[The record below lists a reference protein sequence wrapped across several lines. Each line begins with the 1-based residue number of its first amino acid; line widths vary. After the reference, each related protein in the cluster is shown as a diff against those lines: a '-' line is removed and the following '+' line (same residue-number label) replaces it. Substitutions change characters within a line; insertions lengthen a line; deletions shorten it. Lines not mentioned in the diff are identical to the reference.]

1 MSDSNA
7 AKPSECNAAIIVA
20 AGRGSRIGDDGE
32 GPKQYRRIGSQT
44 ILAKTLAAFL
54 NHPDIHYVQVVIH
67 PDDADQYAA
76 SAPEHAK
83 ILPPVPGGATRQQ
96 SCLAGLEALADL
108 GISRV
113 LIHDAARPFVGS
125 DLISGVLEGIEAGIC
140 ALPAT
145 LVADT
150 LKRASQGPDGTL
162 LVAETVPRD
171 HLYAAQTPQGF
182 IFAEILEAHID
193 VRDQGRI
200 DLTDDAAVAE
210 HSGMRVRLVP
220 GSEGNRKITTR
231 EDLLK
236 ARELEAMNIPDV
248 RTGNGYDVHRLIEDD
263 TGRGVILCG
272 VEIAHS
278 HRLDGHSDADVGLHA
293 LTDALLG
300 KAPLIEIALAHS
312 LMESDGNYEE
322 AILHLENALLAEPR
336 SGRAH
341 RLLATAYGRQGH
353 ESLAKLHL
361 AEEAVLQRRLPY
373 AKQQAET
380 ALKGFEKGS
389 RDWIKARDILV
400 YIEDAEK
407 SG

>member
-263 TGRGVILCG
+263 TGRGVILCS

-300 KAPLIEIALAHS
+300 TIGDGDIGSHFPPSDPRWKGASSDRFLAHACELVRAQKGTITHLDVMLICEAPKIGPHREAMRARIAEICQLDVGRVSVKATTNERIGFLGRGEGIAALA
-312 LMESDGNYEE
+312 
-322 AILHLENALLAEPR
+322 NATVVM
-336 SGRAH
+336 S
-341 RLLATAYGRQGH
+341 T
-353 ESLAKLHL
+353 
-361 AEEAVLQRRLPY
+361 
-373 AKQQAET
+373 
-380 ALKGFEKGS
+380 
-389 RDWIKARDILV
+389 
-400 YIEDAEK
+400 
-407 SG
+407 

>member
-1 MSDSNA
+1 MSDNNA

-96 SCLAGLEALADL
+96 SCLAGLEALTDL

-145 LVADT
+145 VVADT
-150 LKRASQGPDGTL
+150 LKRASQRPDGIL

-182 IFAEILEAHID
+182 IFAEILDAHVD
-193 VRDQGRI
+193 ARNQGRI

-210 HSGMRVRLVP
+210 HYGMQVRLVP

-236 ARELEAMNIPDV
+236 AREREAMNMPDV

-263 TGRGVILCG
+263 ASRGVILCG

-300 KAPLIEIALAHS
+300 TIGDGDIGSHFPPSDPRWKGASSDRFLAHACELVRAQNGTITHLDVMLICEAPKIGPHREAMRARIAEICQLDVGRVSVKATTNEKIGFLGRGEGIAALA
-312 LMESDGNYEE
+312 
-322 AILHLENALLAEPR
+322 NATVVM
-336 SGRAH
+336 S
-341 RLLATAYGRQGH
+341 T
-353 ESLAKLHL
+353 
-361 AEEAVLQRRLPY
+361 
-373 AKQQAET
+373 
-380 ALKGFEKGS
+380 
-389 RDWIKARDILV
+389 
-400 YIEDAEK
+400 
-407 SG
+407 